1 MQMKLYCAI
10 SVLMQTTYFRFF
22 PDIANLLYTLL
33 LFYHLQGVHTFSI
46 DDPADLECLFLG
58 LCCKQYKSG
67 IDCLICVILRY
78 DLSGF
83 VCVYMLC
90 FSKGGFGVGYCKM
103 HVSMMFEM
111 SSMSCLK
118 SFF

>member
-46 DDPADLECLFLG
+46 DDSADLEYLSLK
-58 LCCKQYKSG
+58 LCCISTKVG
-67 IDCLICVILRY
+67 LL
-78 DLSGF
+78 
-83 VCVYMLC
+83 VCVL
-90 FSKGGFGVGYCKM
+90 F
-103 HVSMMFEM
+103 
-111 SSMSCLK
+111 
-118 SFF
+118 